1 MQIQQKGRI
10 IKTRIEMTK
19 TEREHTREK
28 TNKVKGL
35 LFKKLILQL
44 KKL

>member
-10 IKTRIEMTK
+10 VKPRIEMNK

-28 TNKVKGL
+28 NNKVKGL
-35 LFKKLILQL
+35 LF
-44 KKL
+44 